1 MPRKSK
7 TTSTKPRRLPRSL
20 VEESTAAQR
29 LAALEARAAA
39 RGYRPMTASEFDHFL
54 DDHRDLW
61 PDTAEVDA
69 FVSWLHRSRQQG
81 HYD

>member
-7 TTSTKPRRLPRSL
+7 ASTTKPRRPGRSL
-20 VEESTAAQR
+20 SEGPTATQR

-39 RGYRPMTASEFDHFL
+39 RGYRPMTAAEFDRFL

-61 PDTAEVDA
+61 PDAAEVDA
-69 FVSWLHRSRQQG
+69 FVSWLHRSRRKG
-81 HYD
+81 HFD